1 MADGHGR
8 DVVVFRKGQ
17 QHFQFA
23 AQHGS
28 GWMRLVQRRA
38 VARQPAAAVGK
49 GRKVGRGK
57 RGQGVLERRLGV
69 PGQNLL
75 RAILKEPG
83 EEGGAFR
90 DQMAGHVPF
99 HDRKCPLEIARRVI
113 VLHRRNE
120 FVLRREP
127 VAAAAVDSL
136 PLFAW
141 KCTEQA
147 QQQAPE
153 YGVDGVH
160 AAPFPAADKRV
171 LSDKR
176 LQSCPSI
183 RAAAEIRLRQGELLK
198 RTECEKHVPHV
209 RGEWA
214 IKLFF
219 QKRGHI
225 RWQFVLGILRGR

>member
-1 MADGHGR
+1 M
-8 DVVVFRKGQ
+8 
-17 QHFQFA
+17 
-23 AQHGS
+23 
-28 GWMRLVQRRA
+28 
-38 VARQPAAAVGK
+38 
-49 GRKVGRGK
+49 
-57 RGQGVLERRLGV
+57 
-69 PGQNLL
+69 
-75 RAILKEPG
+75 
-83 EEGGAFR
+83 
-90 DQMAGHVPF
+90 
-99 HDRKCPLEIARRVI
+99 
-113 VLHRRNE
+113 LHRGNE

-127 VAAAAVDSL
+127 VAAAAVDGL

-183 RAAAEIRLRQGELLK
+183 RAAAEIRLRQGELLQ
-198 RTECEKHVPHV
+198 RAECEKHVPHV

-219 QKRGHI
+219 QKGGHI
-225 RWQFVLGILRGR
+225 SGGSSFSEYCGEDKEEDCGEGRVKERAKAGREKAPCCA

>member
-17 QHFQFA
+17 QHFQFT

-49 GRKVGRGK
+49 GRKVRGGE
-57 RGQGVLERRLGV
+57 RGQSVLERCPGV

-113 VLHRRNE
+113 VLHRGNE

-127 VAAAAVDSL
+127 VAAAAVDGL

-153 YGVDGVH
+153 YGVDVYT
-160 AAPFPAADKRV
+160 P
-171 LSDKR
+171 L
-176 LQSCPSI
+176 PSRRRTNEFCRTSAS
-183 RAAAEIRLRQGELLK
+183 RAARVSVPQQKSACGRVNCSSGQSAKSMSRTSGESE
-198 RTECEKHVPHV
+198 R
-209 RGEWA
+209 
-214 IKLFF
+214 
-219 QKRGHI
+219 
-225 RWQFVLGILRGR
+225 

>member
-1 MADGHGR
+1 MN
-8 DVVVFRKGQ
+8 
-17 QHFQFA
+17 
-23 AQHGS
+23 S
-28 GWMRLVQRRA
+28 SS
-38 VARQPAAAVGK
+38 
-49 GRKVGRGK
+49 
-57 RGQGVLERRLGV
+57 
-69 PGQNLL
+69 
-75 RAILKEPG
+75 
-83 EEGGAFR
+83 
-90 DQMAGHVPF
+90 
-99 HDRKCPLEIARRVI
+99 
-113 VLHRRNE
+113 
-120 FVLRREP
+120 
-127 VAAAAVDSL
+127 AAVDSL

-183 RAAAEIRLRQGELLK
+183 RAAAEIRLRQGELLQ
-198 RTECEKHVPHV
+198 RAECEKHVPHV